1 MRKVRAIT
9 LHVGDVCNVVIS
21 NRPYQLTV
29 SQVDKDLN
37 KVHGHIT
44 DRAMVNI
51 SDFAIHGDYLVD
63 IPDES
68 EGATSVSCPYCGH
81 GLSITVTIDGG
92 KS

>member
-21 NRPYQLTV
+21 NRQYQFTV

-37 KVHGHIT
+37 TVHGHIT
-44 DRAMVNI
+44 DRAMMNI
-51 SDFAIHGDYLVD
+51 SEFAIHGDYIVD
-63 IPDES
+63 ISDES
-68 EGATSVSCPYCGH
+68 EGATAVFCPYCGH
-81 GLSITVTIDGG
+81 DLSITVTIDGG